1 MSMLAALDWSLDGPL
16 TAGLCAA
23 AAAVALA
30 ALLLACFGRPVSMP
44 GGPRKRRLARRAEW
58 SGQKRALSP
67 GWVFAT
73 DLASHRVTEGQHPS
87 FPKLTGESAGRQ
99 IWYKEDAKP
108 GLLRRASSRSSLSS
122 GTELGEG
129 AAASPQRRK
138 SKTLSVRGRERS
150 IGSVKD
156 LLNLV
161 KGQDTENGMPRFSAA
176 ENPNSSDKLLREQM
190 IRAWKGP
197 KPTKKT
203 PETATDACRKGIQF
217 YQMLQTEDGH
227 WAGDYGGPMF
237 LLPGL
242 VIAHHITGAKLAA
255 YKREAMV
262 DYLRNHQQTDGGWG
276 THIEAASTMFGT
288 VLNYVALRLLGL
300 GPDEPECEAARGFI
314 HANGG
319 ALYTPSW
326 GKFWLALLGAMEYD
340 CINSVPPEMWLLP
353 RWFPFHPGRLWCHCR
368 MVYLPMCYLYGKRFA
383 HTARAPADPL
393 VLALRQELYPA
404 PYATLPWA
412 RHRQTVS
419 PLDEYD
425 PVGPLMRFLQ
435 AGLAIYERWCPWK
448 PGRARALRF
457 AFDYLEAEDRQTNYV
472 DIGPVNK
479 SLNMLCVWAARGSDS
494 EEFQKHLMRV
504 DDYLWVAED
513 GMKMQGYNGS
523 QCWDTSFAIQGV
535 VESGL
540 AAEFPEM
547 CRRVHGYLDRT
558 QIKADEDDR
567 RRWFRHE
574 SRGGWPFSTAA
585 HGWPISDCTSEGLKG
600 VLALRRVP
608 GLLGAGEGLAP
619 ERLHQA
625 AQILLSYQNRDGG
638 WATYENNRGYGW
650 YEALNPSDVFGD
662 IMIDYSYVECS
673 TACLSALAT
682 FRKEFPEHRAGE
694 IEGALERGRR
704 FVKSIQRPDG
714 SWYGSWGVCF
724 CYATWFGIEGLV
736 VSGEPLDSPHITRAV
751 AFLLSK
757 QRPNGGWGESY
768 LSCVDKAYSEG
779 GCLPGLGDGGSGV
792 VQTAWALLGL
802 MEGAPHDPK
811 VRTAVNRGVAYLM
824 QKQLADGDW
833 EQEGLTGVFNRNCGI
848 TYTAYRNVFPIWAL
862 GRYGRLYE
870 GAAAERA
877 EQAAAAAAAQT
888 PSG

>member
-1 MSMLAALDWSLDGPL
+1 MASGSPHGPRPRGPPGPRPAPGAVPRPLRDPPLGAPPADGLAPGRVRPRGAPDARPAGRPSNIRALVPLEARPRPGAAL
-16 TAGLCAA
+16 
-23 AAAVALA
+23 
-30 ALLLACFGRPVSMP
+30 RPRLPRGGGSADELRGHRP
-44 GGPRKRRLARRAEW
+44 GEQEP
-58 SGQKRALSP
+58 
-67 GWVFAT
+67 
-73 DLASHRVTEGQHPS
+73 QH
-87 FPKLTGESAGRQ
+87 
-99 IWYKEDAKP
+99 
-108 GLLRRASSRSSLSS
+108 
-122 GTELGEG
+122 
-129 AAASPQRRK
+129 
-138 SKTLSVRGRERS
+138 
-150 IGSVKD
+150 
-156 LLNLV
+156 
-161 KGQDTENGMPRFSAA
+161 
-176 ENPNSSDKLLREQM
+176 
-190 IRAWKGP
+190 
-197 KPTKKT
+197 
-203 PETATDACRKGIQF
+203 
-217 YQMLQTEDGH
+217 
-227 WAGDYGGPMF
+227 
-237 LLPGL
+237 
-242 VIAHHITGAKLAA
+242 
-255 YKREAMV
+255 
-262 DYLRNHQQTDGGWG
+262 
-276 THIEAASTMFGT
+276 
-288 VLNYVALRLLGL
+288 ALR
-300 GPDEPECEAARGFI
+300 
-314 HANGG
+314 
-319 ALYTPSW
+319 
-326 GKFWLALLGAMEYD
+326 
-340 CINSVPPEMWLLP
+340 V
-353 RWFPFHPGRLWCHCR
+353 
-368 MVYLPMCYLYGKRFA
+368 
-383 HTARAPADPL
+383 AP
-393 VLALRQELYPA
+393 
-404 PYATLPWA
+404 W
-412 RHRQTVS
+412 
-419 PLDEYD
+419 
-425 PVGPLMRFLQ
+425 
-435 AGLAIYERWCPWK
+435 
-448 PGRARALRF
+448 
-457 AFDYLEAEDRQTNYV
+457 
-472 DIGPVNK
+472 
-479 SLNMLCVWAARGSDS
+479 SDS

-540 AAEFPEM
+540 AAEFTEM
-547 CRRVHGYLDRT
+547 CRRVHSYLDRT